1 VLARLLLWSLIRCL
15 LGAGLLAAGL
25 ALDGLA
31 GFRRFPPLPGFAVLA
46 AALGAL
52 ALLRAARELAAA
64 GESRLAESG
73 PFQVMRH
80 PMSAGWQ
87 LLLLGVALALGSP
100 GSLLAGGPLAFL
112 LWAAH
117 ARFLEEPTLHRR
129 FPGQYRRYARGT
141 GFLIP
146 SIYFWSLHLTY
157 VFYRLWCGL
166 QMRGLEQ
173 VPRSG
178 PFFLI
183 ALHRSYLDPYIMT
196 FHIRRKV
203 HGIATAVLFRQW
215 LGRLYFKGL
224 GCIPLVRGR
233 ADLRPILAAF
243 RLLESGGAVGLY
255 PEGAR
260 SWYGETACEPAVFR
274 LLEKPGVP
282 IVTAELYGAFEQQ
295 PRFSRR
301 LRRSRLH
308 IRYRL
313 HPPRDAQGLLRDL
326 LARERAWDGRRRALA
341 RPMPAR
347 GAEQL
352 VYLCPQ
358 CRVPFRLRGHD
369 DGRLVCSACGTGFV
383 LLEGKG
389 LSGPQGI
396 SSLVELEKSNLA
408 WTRAYRPE
416 GLRIAGR
423 LVCRQTARI
432 GGAAV
437 LTLEPEGLRLEQAQ
451 GPLRR
456 IAYGEI
462 TSVLVESNCKLELSY
477 RAAGR
482 SGYLFFLPP
491 LRYAVFLQHF
501 LRLRAFANP
510 YARYRGSG
518 RVELP

>member
-1 VLARLLLWSLIRCL
+1 MVARLLFWFLIRCL
-15 LGAGLLAAGL
+15 LGSGLLAVGL
-25 ALDGLA
+25 ALDGPA
-31 GFRRFPPLPGFAVLA
+31 GFRRFAPLPGFAVLA

-52 ALLRAARELAAA
+52 ALLRAVRELAAA
-64 GESRLAESG
+64 GEGRLAESG
-73 PFQVMRH
+73 PFKVMRH

-87 LLLLGVALALGSP
+87 LLLLSAALALGSP

-112 LWAAH
+112 LWAGH
-117 ARFLEEPTLHRR
+117 ARFLEEPALNRR

-146 SIYFWSLHLTY
+146 SIYFWSLNLTY

-166 QMRGLEQ
+166 RLHGLEQ

-183 ALHRSYLDPYIMT
+183 ALHRNYMDPYFMA
-196 FHIRRKV
+196 FHFPRRV
-203 HGIATAVLFRQW
+203 HYIATAVLFRQW
-215 LGRLYFKGL
+215 LGRLYFKAL

-233 ADLRPILAAF
+233 TDLRPIMAAF
-243 RLLESGGAVGLY
+243 RLLETGGTVGMY

-260 SWYGETACEPAVFR
+260 SWYGEAACEPAVFR
-274 LLEKPGVP
+274 LLERPGVP
-282 IVTAELYGAFEQQ
+282 ILTAELQGSFEQQ

-301 LRRSRLH
+301 LRRSPLL

-326 LARERAWDGRRRALA
+326 LDRERRWDARRRAQA

-347 GAEQL
+347 SAEQL
-352 VYLCPQ
+352 LYLCPQ

-369 DGRLVCSACGTGFV
+369 DGRLLCSACGTGFV

-389 LSGPQGI
+389 LSGPQGV
-396 SSLVELEKSNLA
+396 SSLLELEKRNLA
-408 WTRAYRPE
+408 WTQAYRPE

-423 LVCRQTARI
+423 MACQPGQRPCTGVLV
-432 GGAAV
+432 
-437 LTLEPEGLRLEQAQ
+437 LEPEDLSVEQPQ
-451 GPLRR
+451 EPPQR

-477 RAAGR
+477 RSPGR
-482 SGYLFFLPP
+482 GGYLFFLPP
-491 LRYAVFLQHF
+491 LRYAVFLQHY

-518 RVELP
+518 RVELPP